1 MVVRSPRILS
11 ICTGAGGL
19 DLGVRP
25 ACSNT
30 RTVCYVEREGFAVA
44 VMVAAMENRLLDE
57 APIWSDLRTFDG
69 AAWRGAVDWLIGGF
83 PCQPFSGA
91 GQRRGSGDERNLWPA
106 VARVVREAQPAVIF
120 LENVPGV
127 MGYYFNTIGPELRA
141 TGFRTEEGLFSA
153 EEVLAPHIRQRFFVL
168 GYTGG
173 GQLNLGQGG
182 VEREILCPGGWDE
195 SKHRIEPP
203 CSPPEEVRSNGRQGR
218 GDGNRAQGG
227 SKRKPETEGPS
238 RELANADGIRRGE
251 RRQRLRDGQPGL
263 GKGGKELANA
273 GGLGWEQ
280 AFDHRGLQADQQIV
294 RPGGQIPNS
303 GGQGLQGLGWA
314 GEEGSEQGLEYLFLP
329 GPSDLTAWSYLLDEM
344 PQAEPSF
351 CRDADGVAEWL
362 ELVGDRSQGLRLIG
376 NRVVPLVAAYAF
388 RTLSARL
395 DTKPGRQED

>member
-19 DLGVRP
+19 DLGVRL
-25 ACSNT
+25 ACPNT
-30 RTVCYVEREGFAVA
+30 RTVYYVEREGFAVA

-57 APIWSDLRTFDG
+57 APVWSDLRTFDG

-106 VARVVREAQPAVIF
+106 VARVLGEVRPAVVF

-127 MGYYFNTIGPELRA
+127 MGYYFNAIGPELRA
-141 TGFRTEEGLFSA
+141 MGFRTEEGLFSA

-182 VEREILCPGGWDE
+182 VEREIPCPGRWDE
-195 SKHRIEPP
+195 SKHRMEPP
-203 CSPPEEVRSNGRQGR
+203 GSPPEEVRSNGRRGR
-218 GDGNRAQGG
+218 GDGNKAQGG
-227 SKRKPETEGPS
+227 SKREPKTAGPS
-238 RELANADGIRRGE
+238 SELADADGFRRGE
-251 RRQRLRDGQPGL
+251 RRQRLWDGQPGL

-294 RPGGQIPNS
+294 RPGGQIPDS

-314 GEEGSEQGLEYLFLP
+314 GEEGSEQGLEYLFPP
-329 GPSDLTAWSYLLDEM
+329 GLSDLTAWSYLLAEM

-362 ELVGDRSQGLRLIG
+362 ELVGDRSQRIRLIG
-376 NRVVPLVAAYAF
+376 NGVVPLVAAYAF

-395 DTKPGRQED
+395 DTKPGR